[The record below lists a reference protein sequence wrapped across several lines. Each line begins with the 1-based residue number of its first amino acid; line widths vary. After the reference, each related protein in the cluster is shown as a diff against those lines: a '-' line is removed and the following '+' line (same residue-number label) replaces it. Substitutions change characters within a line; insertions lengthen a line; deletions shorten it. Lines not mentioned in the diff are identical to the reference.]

1 MTLTAE
7 QNGNDGE
14 KGNISFDDVVR
25 EELGVGH
32 NRQPVGLA
40 FSGGGIRSATFHLGL
55 IQGLARSGV
64 LDKFDY
70 LSTVS
75 GGGYIGAWLV
85 SWAKRSGGIAN
96 VQHELK
102 SHANP
107 VTEPAPVAW
116 LRRYSNYLTP
126 RKGLL
131 SLDTLTGVTYHVRNV
146 FLSTLTIALFSFGL
160 ASLFSVVV
168 NWFASSNVRACLSI
182 LGPLGGGFAAMLM
195 WYCLPLVS
203 GEQRTPMA
211 RVHNVVV
218 RHWQVIAIAVLF
230 VLSVFCWSL
239 SGGYLPDTE
248 VQPEFTFYRSEGRV
262 FGFGYLLFSLAGML
276 LAKGRSLLEIRRSG
290 GHSRFT
296 GVKLRRLIIPLV
308 LTSFVFGLY
317 GGIFANLGIIE
328 FANTSWYRIWLSAGI
343 VAPISCFVVGL
354 IISIHLGMAG
364 RALASEAHFWISR
377 ASGVMVQLALGLC
390 ILPVAFLVVPP
401 FFDWLQAT
409 AYVSGF
415 GAIYL
420 VVARWLASS
429 TQTGKAGGE
438 VKRWTAR
445 IPELVVQA
453 APYILTAVLVGL
465 TATAVRNVYFPHDL
479 ALDNSSLFSD
489 PRNHTCKEQAVL
501 SAAHPVEADSDNTLR
516 GAPEKI
522 VRCIPTYGAEFVI
535 NLLGLE
541 MLDRHKAFWGGM
553 LALLVSLLLSVK
565 IDANLF
571 SLHTYYRNRLTNAYL
586 AASTKR
592 DRRNFDTG
600 INPEDS
606 LFLEELDQG
615 KPYLLINTTLNLCG
629 EKNDLS
635 WQDRKAMSFV
645 FSQKYCGFDLMAEDG
660 SMHANYMPT
669 KEFASDTGEAIKLN
683 LPMTI
688 SGAAASP
695 LAGYHTKPGI
705 SIMLALL
712 GARLGWWFPNPA
724 ISKLWNRGMQ
734 KAPLLPT
741 FFNEMFG
748 QANIES
754 KKVYLSD
761 GGHFENLGI
770 YELVKRRC
778 ALIVSGDSSADPEFR
793 FDDLANAIHKIRVDF
808 GIEIEINPA
817 DIRPAAKASGD
828 DAAVRFSAK
837 SFVVGKIRYCESRL
851 ERFRD
856 LPDGVLIYVKSSL
869 PQGIETDA
877 RDVWYYAASH
887 SDFPHEPTSDQWFS
901 EEQFEAYRKLGSV
914 IGLQVAKETRFPA

>member
-1 MTLTAE
+1 MTQTAE
-7 QNGNDGE
+7 KNGNDGE
-14 KGNISFDDVVR
+14 EGNISFDDVVK
-25 EELGVGH
+25 EELGAGH
-32 NRQPVGLA
+32 DRQPVGLA

-55 IQGLARSGV
+55 IQGLAKSGV
-64 LDKFDY
+64 LSKFDY

-75 GGGYIGAWLV
+75 GGGYIGAWLA
-85 SWAKRSGGIAN
+85 SWAKRAGDIN
-96 VQHELK
+96 EVQEELK
-102 SHANP
+102 AQAGP

-126 RKGLL
+126 RKGPL
-131 SLDTLTGVTYHVRNV
+131 SLDTLTGVTYHMRNV
-146 FLSTLTIALFSFGL
+146 FLSTLTIALFVFGL
-160 ASLFSVVV
+160 ASLFSVVI

-182 LGPLGGGFAAMLM
+182 LGPLSGGVAAMWM

-203 GEQRTPMA
+203 GEQRTPKT
-211 RVHNVVV
+211 RVHHVVV
-218 RHWQVIAIAVLF
+218 GHWQVRSVAALS

-248 VQPEFTFYRSEGRV
+248 VQPEFTFYRSEGWV
-262 FGFGYLLFSLAGML
+262 FAVGYLLFSLAGML
-276 LAKGRSLLEIRRSG
+276 MAKGRSLLEIRRSG
-290 GHSRFT
+290 GNSRSP
-296 GVKLRRLIIPLV
+296 GVKLRGLIIPLV
-308 LTSFVFGLY
+308 LTSVVFGLY
-317 GGIFANLGIIE
+317 GGIFANLGIVE
-328 FANTSWYRIWLSAGI
+328 FANISWSRIWLSAGV
-343 VAPISCFVVGL
+343 VAPISCLVVSW

-364 RALASEAHFWISR
+364 RALASEAYFWISR
-377 ASGVMVQLALGLC
+377 ASGVMVQLVLGLC
-390 ILPVAFLVVPP
+390 ILPVAFLVAPP
-401 FFDWLQAT
+401 AFDLLQAT

-429 TQTGKAGGE
+429 SRIGKANSEANG
-438 VKRWTAR
+438 WTAR
-445 IPELVVQA
+445 IPELTVQA

-465 TATAVRNVYFPHDL
+465 MATAVRNVYFPHDVQ
-479 ALDNSSLFSD
+479 LDNSTMFSA
-489 PRNHTCKEQAVL
+489 PYYHTCKEQTVL
-501 SAAHPVEADSDNTLR
+501 STSHPVAADSNNTIT
-516 GAPEKI
+516 GAPEQI
-522 VRCIPTYGAEFVI
+522 VRCAPTYLAEFVI
-535 NLLGLE
+535 NLFGLE
-541 MLDRHKAFWGGM
+541 MLDSHKAFLWGM

-586 AASTKR
+586 AASAKR
-592 DRRNFDTG
+592 DRRNPDTG

-629 EKNDLS
+629 KTNDLS
-635 WQDRKAMSFV
+635 WQDRKATSFV
-645 FSQKYCGFDLMAEDG
+645 FSPKYCGFDLMAEDG
-660 SMHANYMPT
+660 SARAHYMPT
-669 KEFASDTGEAIKLN
+669 KEFASHTREKIKLN

-688 SGAAASP
+688 SGASASP

-724 ISKLWNRGMQ
+724 MSKLWNKGMQ

-741 FFNEMFG
+741 FFNEMLG
-748 QANIES
+748 QANIER
-754 KKVYLSD
+754 KQVYLSD

-808 GIEIEINPA
+808 GIEIEINPS

-828 DAAVRFSAK
+828 NAAARFSAK
-837 SFVVGKIRYCESRL
+837 SFVVGKIRYCDSRL
-851 ERFRD
+851 ARFQN
-856 LPDGVLIYVKSSL
+856 LPDGVLVYVKTSL
-869 PQGIETDA
+869 PQCIETDA
-877 RDVWYYAASH
+877 LDVLYYASSH
-887 SDFPHEPTSDQWFS
+887 NDFPHEPTSDQWFD
-901 EEQFEAYRKLGSV
+901 EEQFEAYRKLGNL
-914 IGLQVAKETRFPA
+914 IGLQVANETRFPA